1 MTAALLVLAAYLIGA
16 IPTSYIAGR
25 LTRGIDLREHGSG
38 NLGATNAFRVLGW
51 RAATPIFVVDVAKGF
66 LPVYFFR
73 QIDGT
78 DWIGWSLAY
87 GAAAIV
93 GHMFSVYVRFRGGKG
108 VATGGGVFLALAP
121 LAALGSLLLWTV
133 LVFMTGYV
141 SLASIAAAAAL
152 PILIAIAGAPLA
164 VLALAIALAAFV
176 IYAHRANIGRLRRGE
191 EHRFRK
197 GGRTTAEHTSAERLK

>member
-1 MTAALLVLAAYLIGA
+1 MTAPLLLLAAYLIGA

-25 LTRGIDLREHGSG
+25 VTRGIDLREHGSG
-38 NLGATNAFRVLGW
+38 NLGATNAFRILGW
-51 RAATPIFVVDVAKGF
+51 RAATPIFIVDIAKGF
-66 LPVYFFR
+66 LPVYFFPR
-73 QIDGT
+73 IDGT

-87 GAAAIV
+87 GAAAII
-93 GHMFSVYVRFRGGKG
+93 GHMFSIYVGFRGGKG

-121 LAALGSLLLWTV
+121 VAALGSLLIWTV

-152 PILIAIAGAPLA
+152 PVLIAIAGAPLA
-164 VLALAIALAAFV
+164 VLALAIGLAAFV
-176 IYAHRANIGRLRRGE
+176 IYAHRGNIGRLRRGE

-197 GGRTTAEHTSAERLK
+197 GGRDPAEQPSAERTK